1 MAETISG
8 GVHFPN
14 HNVNKFIVTFREINT
29 GESKDVMV
37 QGPFDLKQA
46 EKIVKEYMQLP
57 GFEYVSI
64 KQYNTIVK
72 IAVEQPCLN

>member
-1 MAETISG
+1 MATTFTG

-37 QGPFDLKQA
+37 QGPFELKQA
-46 EKIVKEYMQLP
+46 EKIVKEYFDMHN
-57 GFEYVSI
+57 FEYISI
-64 KQYNTIVK
+64 KQYNTVVK